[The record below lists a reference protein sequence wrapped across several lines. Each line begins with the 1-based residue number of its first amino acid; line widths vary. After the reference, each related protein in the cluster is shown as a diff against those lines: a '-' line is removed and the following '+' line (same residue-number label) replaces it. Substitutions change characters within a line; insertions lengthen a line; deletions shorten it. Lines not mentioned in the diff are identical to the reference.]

1 MSKETKKK
9 AGRKPELFYPLS
21 DLSFKDEFNILIK
34 KEDNFKN
41 NNKENK
47 KLKENNT
54 TLKK

>member
-1 MSKETKKK
+1 MKKLKKK

-21 DLSFKDEFNILIK
+21 NLSFKDEFNILIK

-41 NNKENK
+41 K